1 MDDCGNFYS
10 TIQVGTQCWMK
21 QNLRRTDVEHCP
33 VGDPVDM
40 KKYGVHY
47 YWTIVMNG
55 ESASSA
61 NPSGVRGLCPE
72 GWHLPSVSEWEQLI
86 AACGGTAIAGEYMKT
101 EMNMSLAG
109 FGYGCRNSGVEA
121 SGLYGST
128 ENDGYN
134 NGIRITLDKN
144 NQQAGISRYMGMASY
159 PYSYRCLKD

>member
-1 MDDCGNFYS
+1 M
-10 TIQVGTQCWMK
+10 GTQCWMK

-40 KKYGVHY
+40 EKYGVHY